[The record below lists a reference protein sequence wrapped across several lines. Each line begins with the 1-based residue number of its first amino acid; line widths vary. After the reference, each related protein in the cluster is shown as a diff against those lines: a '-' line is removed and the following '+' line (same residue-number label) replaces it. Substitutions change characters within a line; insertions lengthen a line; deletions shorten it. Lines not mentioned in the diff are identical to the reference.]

1 MWCCRDLVMAC
12 RFISHWRGRGGCAGM
27 MNRELTP
34 VNSLRHQVKSWR
46 VSSRLNSNR
55 VPDL

>member
-1 MWCCRDLVMAC
+1 MAC

-34 VNSLRHQVKSWR
+34 VNSLRHQVKIWR